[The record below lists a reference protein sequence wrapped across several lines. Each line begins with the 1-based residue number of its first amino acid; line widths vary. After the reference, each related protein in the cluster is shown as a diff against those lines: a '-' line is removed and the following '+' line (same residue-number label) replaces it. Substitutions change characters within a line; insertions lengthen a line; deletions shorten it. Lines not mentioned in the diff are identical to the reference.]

1 MNAEPLSFSDPEIF
15 QAIYR
20 DTLRQQDH
28 LVLIASEN
36 YVSEAALEAQGSV
49 LTNKYAEGYPGK
61 RYYGGCEWVD
71 VCERLAIERARMIF
85 GAEHANVQPHCGS
98 SANMAVYLAMLKPGD
113 ALLGMSLAHGGHL
126 THGYKL
132 NFSGVFYRF
141 FSYGVSRET
150 ERIDYDNVRKL
161 AREHKPKMIVAG
173 SSAYPREI
181 DFAKF
186 AEIAREVGAYLMSD
200 IAHIAGLIAA
210 GLHPDAVAP
219 SDFVTGTT
227 HKTMRGPRGG
237 FILSKKK
244 YADIVAQ
251 AVFPGIQGG
260 PLMHV
265 NAAKAVIFRE
275 ALQPSFRAYQRQIVS
290 NARALA
296 EGLAK
301 RGYRMVSGGTDN
313 HLMLVDLSDKG
324 VTGAQAEV
332 VLGAAGI
339 ICNKNLIPFDTRRP
353 AETSG
358 IRLGTPAV
366 TTRGLKEPE
375 MDTLADCI
383 HEVLSHGDN
392 QDVLAA
398 VRARVTELCKTFP
411 IYKKVVA
418 RHEQMMAV

>member
-71 VCERLAIERARMIF
+71 VCERLAIERAKMIF

-98 SANMAVYLAMLKPGD
+98 SANMAVYLAALKPGD
-113 ALLGMSLAHGGHL
+113 TLLGMSLAHGGHL

-132 NFSGVFYRF
+132 NFSGQFYKF
-141 FSYGVSRET
+141 HSYGVAKDT
-150 ERIDYDNVRKL
+150 ERIDYDEVRRI
-161 AREHKPKMIVAG
+161 AREARPKMIVAG
-173 SSAYPREI
+173 SSAYPRVI

-186 AEIAREVGAYLMSD
+186 AEIAREVGAMLMSD
-200 IAHIAGLIAA
+200 VAHIAGLIAA
-210 GLHPDAVAP
+210 GIHPDAVEP

-237 FILSKKK
+237 FILCKKK
-244 YADIVAQ
+244 YADAVDM

-265 NAAKAVIFRE
+265 IAAKAVSFRE
-275 ALQPSFRAYQRQIVS
+275 ALHPYFRAYQKQIVA
-290 NARALA
+290 NAKALA
-296 EGLAK
+296 DGLMK
-301 RGYRMVSGGTDN
+301 RGYRLVSGGTDN

-324 VTGAQAEV
+324 LTGAEAEKR
-332 VLGAAGI
+332 LDARGI
-339 ICNKNLIPFDTRRP
+339 ICNKNLIPFDKRKA

-358 IRLGTPAV
+358 IRLGTPAI

-375 MDTLADCI
+375 MDVLADCI
-383 HEVLSHGDN
+383 HRSLSAGDDADTQMQVHAKVL
-392 QDVLAA
+392 
-398 VRARVTELCKTFP
+398 EMCKTFP
-411 IYKKVVA
+411 IYKNVVA

>member
-15 QAIYR
+15 QAFYR

-36 YVSEAALEAQGSV
+36 YVSEAALEAQGSI

-71 VCERLAIERARMIF
+71 VCERLAIERAKMIF

-98 SANMAVYLAMLKPGD
+98 STNMAVYFAFLKPGD
-113 ALLGMSLAHGGHL
+113 KMLPMDLSHGGHL
-126 THGYKL
+126 THGYRL
-132 NFSGVFYRF
+132 NLSGQFYKF
-141 FSYGVSRET
+141 HSYGVAPGT
-150 ERIDYDNVRKL
+150 ERIDYAEVAKI
-161 AREHKPKMIVAG
+161 AREIKPKLIVAG

-181 DFAKF
+181 HFAKF

-210 GLHPDAVAP
+210 GLHADAVEP

-237 FILSKKK
+237 FILCKKK
-244 YADIVAQ
+244 YADAVDQ

-265 NAAKAVIFRE
+265 IAAKAVSFRE
-275 ALQPSFRAYQRQIVS
+275 ALHPYFRAYQKQIVA
-290 NARALA
+290 NAKALA
-296 EGLAK
+296 EGLMK
-301 RGYRMVSGGTDN
+301 RGYRLTSGGTDN

-324 VTGAQAEV
+324 MTGVDAER
-332 VLGAAGI
+332 LLCARGI
-339 ICNKNLIPFDTRRP
+339 ICNKNLIPFDKRRP

-358 IRLGTPAV
+358 IRLGTPAI

-375 MDTLADCI
+375 MDVLAECI
-383 HEVLSHGDN
+383 HKVLSAPDN
-392 QDVLAA
+392 VDVQME
-398 VRARVTELCKTFP
+398 VQARVLELCKTFP
-411 IYKKVVA
+411 IYRDVVA
-418 RHEQMMAV
+418 RHQQMMAV

>member
-1 MNAEPLSFSDPEIF
+1 MNTEPLSFSDPEIF
-15 QAIYR
+15 QAICR
-20 DTLRQQDH
+20 DTRRQQDH

-49 LTNKYAEGYPGK
+49 LTNKYAEGYPDR

-71 VCERLAIERARMIF
+71 VCERLAVERAKMIF

-98 SANMAVYLAMLKPGD
+98 SANMAVYLAVLKPGD
-113 ALLGMSLAHGGHL
+113 TILGMSLAHGGHL
-126 THGYKL
+126 THGYRL
-132 NFSGVFYRF
+132 NFSGVFYKF
-141 FSYGVSRET
+141 HSYGVSGET
-150 ERIDYDNVRKL
+150 ERIDYDEVARL
-161 AREHKPKMIVAG
+161 AREHKPKLIVAG

-186 AEIAREVGAYLMSD
+186 GEIARDTGAYLMSD

-210 GLHPDAVAP
+210 GIHPDAVGP

-237 FILSKKK
+237 FLLCRQK
-244 YADIVAQ
+244 YADLADQ

-265 NAAKAVIFRE
+265 IAAKAVSFRE
-275 ALQPSFRAYQRQIVS
+275 ALHPNFRAYQRQIVG
-290 NARALA
+290 NAAALA
-296 EGLAK
+296 QGLMR
-301 RGYRMVSGGTDN
+301 RGYRITSGGTDN
-313 HLMLVDLSDKG
+313 HLMLMDLSDKG
-324 VTGAQAEV
+324 ITGVQAERV
-332 VLGAAGI
+332 TGAAGI
-339 ICNKNLIPFDTRRP
+339 TCNKNLIPFDKRKP

-375 MDTLADCI
+375 MDVLAECIHRVLADPDSRNVQT
-383 HEVLSHGDN
+383 EVRG
-392 QDVLAA
+392 
-398 VRARVTELCKTFP
+398 RVSELCKTFP
-411 IYKKVVA
+411 IYRKVVA

>member
-1 MNAEPLSFSDPEIF
+1 
-15 QAIYR
+15 
-20 DTLRQQDH
+20 
-28 LVLIASEN
+28 
-36 YVSEAALEAQGSV
+36 
-49 LTNKYAEGYPGK
+49 
-61 RYYGGCEWVD
+61 
-71 VCERLAIERARMIF
+71 
-85 GAEHANVQPHCGS
+85 
-98 SANMAVYLAMLKPGD
+98 
-113 ALLGMSLAHGGHL
+113 
-126 THGYKL
+126 
-132 NFSGVFYRF
+132 
-141 FSYGVSRET
+141 
-150 ERIDYDNVRKL
+150 
-161 AREHKPKMIVAG
+161 MIVAG

-244 YADIVAQ
+244 YADIVDQ

-265 NAAKAVIFRE
+265 IAAKAVSFRE
-275 ALQPSFRAYQRQIVS
+275 ALHPSFRAYQRQIVS

>member
-28 LVLIASEN
+28 MVLIASEN

-49 LTNKYAEGYPGK
+49 LTNKYAEGYPAK

-71 VCERLAIERARMIF
+71 VCERLAIERAKTIF

-98 SANMAVYLAMLKPGD
+98 GANLAVYLTVLKPGD
-113 ALLGMSLAHGGHL
+113 TIMGMSLAHGGHL
-126 THGYKL
+126 THGYKK
-132 NFSGVFYRF
+132 NFSGVFYKF
-141 FSYGVSRET
+141 CSYGVSRET
-150 ERIDYDNVRKL
+150 ERIDYDEVARL
-161 AREHKPKMIVAG
+161 AREHKPNLIVAG
-173 SSAYPREI
+173 CSAYPREI

-186 AEIAREVGAYLMSD
+186 ASIAREVGAYLMSD
-200 IAHIAGLIAA
+200 IAHIAGLIA
-210 GLHPDAVAP
+210 GGVHPDATAP

-237 FILSKKK
+237 FILCKRK
-244 YADIVAQ
+244 YADAVDQ

-265 NAAKAVIFRE
+265 IAAKAVSFRE
-275 ALQPSFRAYQRQIVS
+275 ALHPHFRAYQRQIVS
-290 NARALA
+290 NARTLA
-296 EGLAK
+296 EGMMK
-301 RGYRMVSGGTDN
+301 HGYRVTSGGTDN
-313 HLMLVDLSDKG
+313 HLLLVDLG
-324 VTGAQAEV
+324 EQGLTGAVAER
-332 VLGAAGI
+332 VLGTAGI
-339 ICNKNLIPFDTRRP
+339 TCNKNLIPFDKRKP

-375 MDTLADCI
+375 MDVLAECI
-383 HEVLSHGDN
+383 HKILSAPDDL
-392 QDVLAA
+392 DVQSN
-398 VRARVTELCKTFP
+398 VRAQVDDLCKTFP
-411 IYKKVVA
+411 IYKNVVA
-418 RHEQMMAV
+418 RHQQMMAV

>member
-20 DTLRQQDH
+20 DTIRQQDH

-49 LTNKYAEGYPGK
+49 LTNKYAEGYPGR

-71 VCERLAIERARMIF
+71 VCERLAVERAKMIF

-141 FSYGVSRET
+141 CSYGVSRET
-150 ERIDYDNVRKL
+150 ERIDYDEVARL

-181 DFAKF
+181 DFGKF
-186 AEIAREVGAYLMSD
+186 AQIAREVGAYLMSD
-200 IAHIAGLIAA
+200 IAHIAGLIA
-210 GLHPDAVAP
+210 GGVHPDATEP

-237 FILSKKK
+237 FLLSKKK
-244 YADIVAQ
+244 YADLVDQ

-265 NAAKAVIFRE
+265 IAAKAVSFRE
-275 ALQPSFRAYQRQIVS
+275 ALHPQFRAYQRQIVA
-290 NARALA
+290 NAKALA
-296 EGLAK
+296 EGLMK
-301 RGYRMVSGGTDN
+301 RGYRITSGGTDN
-313 HLMLVDLSDKG
+313 HLMLIDLSDKG
-324 VTGAQAEV
+324 LTGADAER
-332 VLGAAGI
+332 VLGDAGI
-339 ICNKNLIPFDTRRP
+339 TCNKNLIPFDTRRP
-353 AETSG
+353 KDTSG

-375 MDTLADCI
+375 MDLLAECI
-383 HEVLSHGDN
+383 HRS
-392 QDVLAA
+392 LAA
-398 VRARVTELCKTFP
+398 PDDADVRTDVHHRVLELCKTFP
-411 IYKKVVA
+411 IYKNVVA

>member
-1 MNAEPLSFSDPEIF
+1 MNAEPLSFSDPEVF

-49 LTNKYAEGYPGK
+49 LTNKYAEGYPGR

-71 VCERLAIERARMIF
+71 VCERLAVERAKMIF

-98 SANMAVYLAMLKPGD
+98 SANLAVYLTVLKPGD
-113 ALLGMSLAHGGHL
+113 TILGMSLRHGGHL

-141 FSYGVSRET
+141 VSYGVSRET
-150 ERIDYDNVRKL
+150 ERIDYDEVLRL
-161 AREHKPKMIVAG
+161 AREHRPQMIVAG

-186 AEIAREVGAYLMSD
+186 AEVARDVGAYLMSD
-200 IAHIAGLIAA
+200 IAHIAGLIA
-210 GLHPDAVAP
+210 GGVHPDATGP

-237 FILSKKK
+237 FLLSKQR
-244 YADIVAQ
+244 YADAVDQ
-251 AVFPGIQGG
+251 AVFPGMQGG

-265 NAAKAVIFRE
+265 IAAKAVSFRE
-275 ALQPSFRAYQRQIVS
+275 ALHPHFRAYQRQIVANS
-290 NARALA
+290 RALA
-296 EGLAK
+296 DGLMK
-301 RGYRMVSGGTDN
+301 RGYRLTSGVTDN
-313 HLMLVDLSDKG
+313 HLMLVDLGETG
-324 VTGAQAEV
+324 VTGADAER

-339 ICNKNLIPFDTRRP
+339 TCNKNLVPFDRRSP

-375 MDTLADCI
+375 MDELADCI
-383 HEVLSHGDN
+383 HKVLGAPDDR
-392 QDVLAA
+392 DVQAA
-398 VRARVTELCKTFP
+398 VRARVAELCKTFP
-411 IYKKVVA
+411 IYRKVVA

>member
-71 VCERLAIERARMIF
+71 VCERLAIERAKMIF

-98 SANMAVYLAMLKPGD
+98 SANMAVYLAVLKPND
-113 ALLGMSLAHGGHL
+113 TLLGMSLAHGGHL

-132 NFSGVFYRF
+132 NFSGQFYRF
-141 FSYGVSRET
+141 HSYGVAKET
-150 ERIDYDNVRKL
+150 ERIDYDEVRRI
-161 AREHKPKMIVAG
+161 AREVRPKMIVAG
-173 SSAYPREI
+173 SSAYPRVI

-186 AEIAREVGAYLMSD
+186 AEIAREVGALLMSD

-210 GLHPDAVAP
+210 GVHPDATEP

-237 FILSKKK
+237 FILCKKQ
-244 YADIVAQ
+244 YADAVDM

-265 NAAKAVIFRE
+265 IAAKAVSFRE
-275 ALQPSFRAYQRQIVS
+275 ALHPYFRAYQRQIVA

-296 EGLAK
+296 EGLMK
-301 RGYRMVSGGTDN
+301 RGYRLVSGGTDN

-324 VTGAQAEV
+324 LTGAQAEQR
-332 VLGAAGI
+332 LNARGI
-339 ICNKNLIPFDTRRP
+339 ICNKNLIPFDKRKP

-358 IRLGTPAV
+358 IRLGTPAI
-366 TTRGLKEPE
+366 TTRGLKEGE
-375 MDTLADCI
+375 MDVLADCI
-383 HEVLSHGDN
+383 HRSLSSGDDADA
-392 QDVLAA
+392 QMQVH
-398 VRARVTELCKTFP
+398 ARVLELCKTFP
-411 IYKKVVA
+411 IYKNVVA

>member
-71 VCERLAIERARMIF
+71 VCERLAVERAKMIF

-98 SANMAVYLAMLKPGD
+98 SANMAVYLAALKPGD
-113 ALLGMSLAHGGHL
+113 IVLGMSLAHGGHL

-132 NFSGVFYRF
+132 NLSGQFYKF
-141 FSYGVSRET
+141 HSYGVAKET
-150 ERIDYDNVRKL
+150 ERIDYAEVRRIAK
-161 AREHKPKMIVAG
+161 EIKPKMIVAG
-173 SSAYPREI
+173 SSAYPRTI
-181 DFAKF
+181 DFGKF
-186 AEIAREVGAYLMSD
+186 AEIAREVGALLMSD

-210 GLHPDAVAP
+210 GLHPDAVGP

-237 FILSKKK
+237 FILCRKQ
-244 YADIVAQ
+244 YADAVDL

-265 NAAKAVIFRE
+265 IAAKAVSFRE
-275 ALQPSFRAYQRQIVS
+275 ALHPHFRAYQRQIVA
-290 NARALA
+290 NAKALA
-296 EGLAK
+296 DGLMK
-301 RGYRMVSGGTDN
+301 RGYRLVSGGTDN
-313 HLMLVDLSDKG
+313 HLMLVDLTNAGLTG
-324 VTGAQAEV
+324 VEAERR
-332 VLGAAGI
+332 LNACGI
-339 ICNKNLIPFDTRRP
+339 ICNKNLIPFDKRKA

-358 IRLGTPAV
+358 IRLGTPAI
-366 TTRGLKEPE
+366 TTRGLKEAE
-375 MDTLADCI
+375 MDLLAEYIHKTLSKGEDLDVHA
-383 HEVLSHGDN
+383 EVHGK
-392 QDVLAA
+392 VM
-398 VRARVTELCKTFP
+398 EMCKTFP
-411 IYKKVVA
+411 IYKNVVA